1 MSLKS
6 ELQADLDDVFFNTN
20 EFAEPVSVFYDDE
33 TYHALAVVEQD
44 NEAERSQSATDHSEG
59 IFQVNVT
66 AYFKYSELG
75 FKPHRNHEIA
85 IDGTR
90 YEIVES
96 MVENGM
102 IVLKLW
108 EFDE

>member
-1 MSLKS
+1 MSLKR
-6 ELQADLDDVFFNTN
+6 ELQADLDAVFFNTD
-20 EFAEPVSVFYDDE
+20 EFAEPVSVLYDEE
-33 TYHALAVVEQD
+33 TYQVLAVVEQD
-44 NEAERSQSATDHSEG
+44 NEVERSQSAADHSEG
-59 IFQVNVT
+59 IFQVDVT
-66 AYFKYSELG
+66 AYLKYSELG